1 MNILFK
7 TILLCWLL
15 LCGPLAS
22 AAGNPNARL
31 IILCY
36 HEVSES
42 DVGLSDPYAVNV
54 KLLAQQL
61 SWMRG
66 QGYHFVSID
75 QILADRN
82 GGAPLPDKSVLLTFD
97 DGYRSVYTKVFP
109 VLRQFNAPAV
119 IALVGSWLAPRPD
132 QEVKYG
138 DLWVPRNRFVTWAQV
153 REMQASGLVEVANH
167 SYALHTGMTA
177 NPQGNAE
184 PALSSRLYTNG
195 QYETPAA
202 YRQRVRDDLQ
212 KNSEVIRQET
222 GKTPRVMVWPYG
234 SYTLPA
240 TRIAGELGMP
250 VTLSLDAGVN
260 TAQTPLSAMRR
271 ELMDARSSL
280 TDLADQFRQ
289 FMRYPDGIAPDP
301 SRIMH
306 IDLDYIY
313 DPDPKQTEDNLGRLL
328 DRVKAMGA
336 STVYLQAYA
345 DPDGSGEAS
354 ALYFP
359 NRHMP
364 MRADLFNRVAWQLQT
379 RCNVKVYA
387 WMPLLAFRLPA
398 DNPAGSHLVL
408 SDSRDGGPPQV
419 RGYRRLSPYSPQA
432 RQVILDLYEDLAQS
446 AHFSGLLFH
455 DDATLS
461 DFEDD
466 SPEALAAYRAAG
478 LGDVLADIR
487 RHPAALARWTSDK
500 IKLLDDFSML
510 LAQAVNEWQPGVKTA
525 RNYYAETILNPNA
538 REWYAQTLDSGL
550 AHYDRV
556 AIMAMPYMENAG
568 DADAWLRQLF
578 QHVAQVP
585 GALDKTVF
593 ELQAEDWRTHRP
605 VPTREMIDWVRL
617 LNTLGA
623 RHIAYYPDDV
633 YTDHPRLSDFK
644 RVFSMRSL
652 PLQ

>member
-1 MNILFK
+1 MK
-7 TILLCWLL
+7 TLLKILLLFWLAA
-15 LCGPLAS
+15 CGPAALAT
-22 AAGNPNARL
+22 GNPNARL
-31 IILCY
+31 IVLCY
-36 HEVSES
+36 HEVSEA
-42 DVGLSDPYAVNV
+42 DAGLADPYAVDV

-61 SWMRG
+61 SWMKG
-66 QGYHFVSID
+66 QGYHFVSVD

-119 IALVGSWLAPRPD
+119 IALVGSWLTPRLD

-138 DLWVPRNRFVTWAQV
+138 DLWVPRNRFLTWEQV
-153 REMQASGLVEVANH
+153 REMQASGLIEVASH
-167 SYALHTGMTA
+167 SYALHTGMVA
-177 NPQGNAE
+177 NPQGNTE
-184 PALSSRLYTNG
+184 PALSSHLYLNG
-195 QYETPAA
+195 QYESTAA
-202 YRQRVRDDLQ
+202 YLRRVHDDLQ
-212 KNSEVIRQET
+212 KNSELISKET
-222 GKTPRVMVWPYG
+222 GKAPRVMIWPYG

-250 VTLSLDAGVN
+250 ITLSLDAGVN
-260 TAQTPLSAMRR
+260 TAQVPLAVLRR
-271 ELMDARSSL
+271 ELMDARTSL
-280 TDLADQFRQ
+280 AEMADQFRD
-289 FMRYPDGIAPDP
+289 FMRYPNGIAPSP

-313 DPDPKQTEDNLGRLL
+313 DPDPKQTEINLGRLL

-336 STVYLQAYA
+336 STVYLQAFV
-345 DPDGSGEAS
+345 DPEGRGEAS

-387 WMPLLAFRLPA
+387 WMPLLAFRLPP
-398 DNPAGSHLVL
+398 DNPAGNQLVL
-408 SDSRDGGPPQV
+408 SDSRDDPTPRV

-432 RQVILDLYEDLAQS
+432 RQVIRELYEDLAQN

-461 DFEDD
+461 DFEDA
-466 SPEALAAYRAAG
+466 SPEALAAYRHDG
-478 LGDVLADIR
+478 LGDSLAAIR
-487 RHPAALARWTSDK
+487 SQPTAMARWTDDK
-500 IKLLDDFSML
+500 IAVLDDFSMT
-510 LAQAVNEWQPGVKTA
+510 LAQAVNEWQPGLKTA
-525 RNYYAETILNPNA
+525 RNYYAEAILNPNA
-538 REWYAQTLDSGL
+538 REWYAQTLKSGL
-550 AHYDRV
+550 AHYDSV
-556 AIMAMPYMENAG
+556 AIMAMPYMENAS
-568 DADAWLRQLF
+568 DPKAWLQRLF
-578 QHVAQVP
+578 QQVATVP

-593 ELQAEDWRTHRP
+593 ELQAENWRTKMP
-605 VPTREMIDWVRL
+605 VPTKEMADWVRL

-623 RHIAYYPDDV
+623 RGIAYYPDDV
-633 YTDHPRLSDFK
+633 FNDHPALAEFK